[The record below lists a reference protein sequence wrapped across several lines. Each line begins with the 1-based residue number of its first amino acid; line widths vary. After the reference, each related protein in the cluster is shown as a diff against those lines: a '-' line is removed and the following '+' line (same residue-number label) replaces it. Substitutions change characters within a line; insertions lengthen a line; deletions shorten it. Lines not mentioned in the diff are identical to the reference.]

1 MTDVV
6 KQGGTRRGANMGILP
21 YWHPEIEDFINMKTK
36 PGVMENF
43 NVSVTVDGKFM
54 DAAQKGRRIR
64 SAEPT
69 HSCNP
74 RASG

>member
-21 YWHPEIEDFINMKTK
+21 YWHPEIEDFIDMKTK

-54 DAAQKGRRIR
+54 DAARKGKNTI
-64 SAEPT
+64 
-69 HSCNP
+69 C
-74 RASG
+74 